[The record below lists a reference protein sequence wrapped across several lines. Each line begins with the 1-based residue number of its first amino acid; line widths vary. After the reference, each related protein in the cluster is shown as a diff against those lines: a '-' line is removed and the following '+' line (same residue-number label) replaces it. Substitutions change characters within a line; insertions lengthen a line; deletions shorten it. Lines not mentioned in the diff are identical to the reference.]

1 MPDRQQSKGID
12 VRSIGSKAVNL
23 KEENQKKKKCKK
35 TRRFFLE
42 NGAYYFSRQ
51 RPSLKNTTTA
61 TTRAPISRVK
71 RTSKAISFFFYV
83 YIIVLVLSPFLQ
95 ISFPF
100 HFLFFRLRMRSLLSF
115 FSFLFIS
122 RFVNGQPG
130 RGSTFPTKQSDECA
144 TQLNR

>member
-1 MPDRQQSKGID
+1 MPDRQQSEDID

-23 KEENQKKKKCKK
+23 KEENQKKKMQKNEAFLSRK
-35 TRRFFLE
+35 RRVSFFSSTSLVEKHDGDDESANLSRKE
-42 NGAYYFSRQ
+42 NFKSDI
-51 RPSLKNTTTA
+51 L
-61 TTRAPISRVK
+61 
-71 RTSKAISFFFYV
+71 FFYV

-100 HFLFFRLRMRSLLSF
+100 HFLFFRLCVCVPFYFFF
-115 FSFLFIS
+115 FSFLFTS

-130 RGSTFPTKQSDECA
+130 RDSTFPTKQSDECA